1 MSTIV
6 VSGAYGR
13 SYKSKA
19 AALADWNDDK
29 DFTIRTVGIRGTYIN
44 KPDAKMFTVLIRYN
58 EDRSIT
64 PTN

>member
-13 SYKSKA
+13 DYKSKA
-19 AALADWNDDK
+19 AAIADWDDEK
-29 DFTIRTVGIRGTYIN
+29 DFRIRTVGIRGTYIN

-58 EDRSIT
+58 NDLKVT
-64 PTN
+64 PV